1 MLYYLLS
8 SFVGI
13 RPMMK
18 KSEEKKATKAVS
30 ERLSRSQFQ
39 HMIATKAEAIKYT
52 VFFIPQK
59 IKLLISVAKIRLH
72 AEILLPSIKE
82 NFIFMHIFKNKV
94 PIIID
99 YTHFFS
105 ECPIQ
110 KMNLVYLKKK
120 KMLK

>member
-1 MLYYLLS
+1 
-8 SFVGI
+8 
-13 RPMMK
+13 MMK

-59 IKLLISVAKIRLH
+59 IKLLISAAKIRLH

-82 NFIFMHIFKNKV
+82 KNIFL
-94 PIIID
+94 
-99 YTHFFS
+99 HFS
-105 ECPIQ
+105 SI
-110 KMNLVYLKKK
+110 NTL
-120 KMLK
+120 

>member
-1 MLYYLLS
+1 MVLFYTKKCILLPDVAFYLLS
-8 SFVGI
+8 FFVGI
-13 RPMMK
+13 RPMIK

-72 AEILLPSIKE
+72 AEILLPSIKK
-82 NFIFMHIFKNKV
+82 NFIFSLFFVAALKSRHKKVIIKRFIF
-94 PIIID
+94 
-99 YTHFFS
+99 
-105 ECPIQ
+105 
-110 KMNLVYLKKK
+110 LK
-120 KMLK
+120 

>member
-1 MLYYLLS
+1 MTLVDQTSGVPVAFYLLS
-8 SFVGI
+8 FFVGI
-13 RPMMK
+13 RPMIK

-82 NFIFMHIFKNKV
+82 NFIFRFFCCSSCSSFKK
-94 PIIID
+94 
-99 YTHFFS
+99 
-105 ECPIQ
+105 
-110 KMNLVYLKKK
+110 
-120 KMLK
+120 